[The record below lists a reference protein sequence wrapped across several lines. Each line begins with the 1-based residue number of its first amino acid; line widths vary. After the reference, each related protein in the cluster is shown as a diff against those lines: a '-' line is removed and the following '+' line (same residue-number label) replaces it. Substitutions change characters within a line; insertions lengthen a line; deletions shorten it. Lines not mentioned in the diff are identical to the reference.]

1 MGFCYFLWEQHLDLT
16 REDLARAEYILLQSP
31 TSACTCPPGATS
43 LLERVSWKGLEM
55 GRRPYSA
62 QSSSYGAAA
71 SKKTFL
77 CFGDTDAGTGK
88 RSPSLRPSQAGP
100 RPMACG
106 RPAAPGRR
114 RGGSVSQRRER
125 EAENTDAPG
134 PAVEPSRAADGLAG
148 VRAARRHEPLAGLL
162 LKVLHVLDP
171 DRKLEDTWAYCED
184 TGKSAEEPRKLFTK
198 RCTGVPSGRPKE
210 TPVSHSGQWPCEE
223 KASEMDLLRDNG
235 PLLQDNARKGVSD
248 FCSWLAAVGHLN
260 IDEEFI
266 LKQFDVDIRNR
277 LSRDVLR
284 VMRPNQ
290 VPLELRCRV
299 GLSKLQE
306 PGFFQELDQKRK
318 PHKAQN
324 PHRPKWV
331 KMRYG
336 AWYLNTKLWRKQRA
350 DEPLV
355 DPKVLRQAQDES
367 SRRKLR
373 AQEERLA
380 DFHATAAFRDFI
392 LSRGH
397 RMPSFLE
404 NIYAGKKGKCAC
416 RTPTKPTQ
424 G

>member
-1 MGFCYFLWEQHLDLT
+1 MGPRQACGVHDPAPCLPSRCSAKPRAQRGPPDSLNSRSWVFVRSGLDDVGQGCPQAGG
-16 REDLARAEYILLQSP
+16 RLAR
-31 TSACTCPPGATS
+31 G
-43 LLERVSWKGLEM
+43 
-55 GRRPYSA
+55 
-62 QSSSYGAAA
+62 
-71 SKKTFL
+71 
-77 CFGDTDAGTGK
+77 
-88 RSPSLRPSQAGP
+88 PSGSCLPRIHRTVP
-100 RPMACG
+100 RPV
-106 RPAAPGRR
+106 RPERQPGLPR
-114 RGGSVSQRRER
+114 V
-125 EAENTDAPG
+125 
-134 PAVEPSRAADGLAG
+134 VE
-148 VRAARRHEPLAGLL
+148 ARRAPHPLALYANLGGAMPAELL